1 VAKVAPGPVRDATPG
16 RPRKPTPRMTWWRRL
31 RRDKVLIFAALPG
44 IGLLLLFQYVPLLG
58 NVIAF
63 KDYEP
68 FIGITA
74 SPWNGFVNF
83 DVVFNG
89 DPAFLNALSNTLI
102 ITLLQVL
109 IVFPV
114 PIGLALLMDSLV
126 SERVKRIV
134 QSVLYLPHFLSW
146 IIVIAIFQQ
155 MLGDSGFLN
164 NFLRDHGLHTIS
176 IVSNPDL
183 FKLLVTSQVLWKDAG
198 WATILFIAALSRVD
212 PTLYEA
218 AAIDGAGR
226 WRQRWHVSLPGL
238 RGVIVLLL
246 ILRLGQSLT
255 FGFEQIIPQQQAVG
269 VTASEVLDTYVFNN
283 GIVNGDWG
291 IAAAAG
297 LVKGVVGVLIVFAA
311 NKVAHW
317 FGEQGIYQG

>member
-1 VAKVAPGPVRDATPG
+1 MPVRARVPA
-16 RPRKPTPRMTWWRRL
+16 PRTTWWRRL
-31 RRDKVLIFAALPG
+31 SRDKVLILAAVPG

-63 KDYEP
+63 KDYQP
-68 FIGITA
+68 FIGILG
-74 SPWNGFVNF
+74 SPWVGLTNF
-83 DVVFNG
+83 QVVFDG
-89 DPAFLNALSNTLI
+89 DPAFRNALSNTLI

-109 IVFPV
+109 IVFPA
-114 PIGLALLMDSLV
+114 PIGLALLLDSMV
-126 SERVKRIV
+126 SERMKRIV
-134 QSVLYLPHFLSW
+134 QNVLYLPHFLSW

-155 MLGDSGFLN
+155 MLGDAGVLN
-164 NFLRDHGLHTIS
+164 TFLRDHGMHTVS
-176 IVSNPDL
+176 IISNPAL

-198 WATILFIAALSRVD
+198 WATILFVAALSRID

-269 VTASEVLDTYVFNN
+269 VRASEVLDTYVFNN
-283 GIVNGDWG
+283 GIVDGDWG
-291 IAAAAG
+291 VAAAVG
-297 LVKGVVGVLIVFAA
+297 LVKGVVGVIIVFVA